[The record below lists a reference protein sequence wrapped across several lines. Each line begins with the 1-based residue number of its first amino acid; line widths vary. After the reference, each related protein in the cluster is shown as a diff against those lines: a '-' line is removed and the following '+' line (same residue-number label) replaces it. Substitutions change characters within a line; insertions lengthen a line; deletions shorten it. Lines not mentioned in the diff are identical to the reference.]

1 ASFQGNPGEIV
12 ALLGPNGA
20 GKTTA
25 SRIIGGILAPSEG
38 DVLVDGVSVRED
50 ANAVRARCGFVTDQP
65 SLYER
70 MPLRS
75 YLAFFARLY
84 DVASPDTRAAE
95 LAKLLGLDD
104 VLDRRLGTFSRGMR
118 QKVAIARALVHD
130 PPVLLLDEPGTA
142 LDPEMSQTL
151 RGFIVSLRA
160 RHRAIL
166 LTTHDLDEAQRIAD
180 RVVVLYRGRV
190 VRIGATTDIRSAG
203 RPSYAVALAGDIAAA
218 RDALVRAGISA
229 EAAAAQNGLAVLRF
243 ATDDPATTNPT
254 ALRALLDAGVRVVT
268 LSAEERSL
276 EDAYLAILAE
286 ARRCSGGS
294 SRGARSAGR
303 CSSTE
308 PRCSD
313 LASQRS
319 SRCSAPPR
327 M

>member
-1 ASFQGNPGEIV
+1 MIDVRGVTRRFDGVVALADASLEVHSGEIV

-25 SRIIGGILAPSEG
+25 SRIIGGILAPTGG
-38 DVLVDGVSVRED
+38 DVLVDGMSVLRD

-65 SLYER
+65 SLYDR
-70 MPLRS
+70 MPLRD

-84 DVASPDTRAAE
+84 DVAAPDARAVE

-104 VLDRRLGTFSRGMR
+104 VLTRKLGTFSKGMR

-142 LDPEMSQTL
+142 LDPEMAQML
-151 RGFIVSLRA
+151 RSFIVSLRA

-190 VRIGATTDIRSAG
+190 VRIGATSDIRAAG
-203 RPSYAVALAGDIAAA
+203 RPKYTVTFMGEPGAAVTALA
-218 RDALVRAGISA
+218 RAGYAA
-229 EAAAAQNGLAVLRF
+229 EPTLGRDGLAALTF
-243 ATDDPATTNPT
+243 ATDDPATTNS
-254 ALRALLDAGVRVVT
+254 AVLRTLLDANISVVT
-268 LSAEERSL
+268 LSADERSL

-286 ARRCSGGS
+286 ARR
-294 SRGARSAGR
+294 
-303 CSSTE
+303 
-308 PRCSD
+308 
-313 LASQRS
+313 
-319 SRCSAPPR
+319 
-327 M
+327 

>member
-1 ASFQGNPGEIV
+1 MIDVRGVTRRFDGVVALSDASFQVNPGEIV

-25 SRIIGGILAPSEG
+25 SRIIGGILAPTEG

-84 DVASPDTRAAE
+84 DVASPDTRPADIA
-95 LAKLLGLDD
+95 
-104 VLDRRLGTFSRGMR
+104 T
-118 QKVAIARALVHD
+118 ARA
-130 PPVLLLDEPGTA
+130 
-142 LDPEMSQTL
+142 
-151 RGFIVSLRA
+151 
-160 RHRAIL
+160 
-166 LTTHDLDEAQRIAD
+166 
-180 RVVVLYRGRV
+180 
-190 VRIGATTDIRSAG
+190 
-203 RPSYAVALAGDIAAA
+203 
-218 RDALVRAGISA
+218 ALVRAGISA

-286 ARRCSGGS
+286 ARR
-294 SRGARSAGR
+294 
-303 CSSTE
+303 
-308 PRCSD
+308 
-313 LASQRS
+313 
-319 SRCSAPPR
+319 
-327 M
+327 